1 MSVCSFSLLVQRKR
15 TKRKDT
21 LNNKFF
27 RHQGRKTVF
36 ETPRRPFSGTPDFG
50 AFAHYFAFKGI
61 WLRRLLYSK
70 TEFSFTPTLVC

>member
-1 MSVCSFSLLVQRKR
+1 MLAQKKR
-15 TKRKDT
+15 NKEKGA

-50 AFAHYFAFKGI
+50 AFVHYFAFK
-61 WLRRLLYSK
+61 
-70 TEFSFTPTLVC
+70 EFGCAGFYMVKLNFNPENIV